1 MLSDRQNESD
11 NNLSTNMAGNTS
23 ASMSTFPEKESDQSE
38 TSMRVDSKTRH
49 KRELSVDKIPT
60 GFGASKNKKNRS
72 ERVVVHVRMRPF
84 SKNELEK
91 SKKSAIARFDTDTN
105 LVSIYKDKAEGVKS
119 KFYFDSLFHDNATQE
134 EVYEVSGRRVV
145 DSVINGFNGTIFAY
159 GQTGTGKTFTMLG
172 DYLAKGSDKID
183 QGIIPRSLSHVFE
196 EWESQADEFSFEV
209 SISFIQIYMEM
220 VQDLLEPKN
229 TETRIRED
237 LINGVYVSGVLW
249 VPVKNVQQSMKVFSL
264 GEKNR
269 STSFTKLNAHSSRSH
284 AVLMVK
290 IERRKKLTE
299 KQMQKCRG
307 EKFEY
312 MTSSTLF
319 LVDLAGSERVKN
331 SKAMNKRLDEAKT
344 INFSLS
350 ALGNCIHA
358 LTEKNNS
365 HVPFRDSKLTRLL
378 QDSLGGNSK
387 TSMIVT
393 ISPSYINRSE
403 SIMSLK
409 FGSRAMKVQNKPS
422 VNKKIDY
429 KMLWMQLQEEID
441 AKTDQIA
448 SLDIKLEEAV
458 KKWPK
463 CSKLPEDTDADTE
476 REDTEDEEG
485 KDYKQMYIR
494 KEKENQQFL
503 QRIDA
508 IIAEQE
514 EELNKIHQDNKNKDS
529 IINDLK
535 ESLEDAKRDIE
546 EKDERLIEMSSEKE
560 DHISSLKSTHLEEM
574 DSLKSKMKK
583 LKKQWEADVMEQ
595 VKQLETNW
603 KIELSTTNAA
613 NAEVKADYEKKLA
626 EINQKLSECENKA
639 TEASDLKDQSEHKLE
654 QAIATLKTIQAESG
668 K

>member
-1 MLSDRQNESD
+1 
-11 NNLSTNMAGNTS
+11 
-23 ASMSTFPEKESDQSE
+23 
-38 TSMRVDSKTRH
+38 
-49 KRELSVDKIPT
+49 
-60 GFGASKNKKNRS
+60 
-72 ERVVVHVRMRPF
+72 
-84 SKNELEK
+84 
-91 SKKSAIARFDTDTN
+91 
-105 LVSIYKDKAEGVKS
+105 
-119 KFYFDSLFHDNATQE
+119 
-134 EVYEVSGRRVV
+134 
-145 DSVINGFNGTIFAY
+145 
-159 GQTGTGKTFTMLG
+159 
-172 DYLAKGSDKID
+172 
-183 QGIIPRSLSHVFE
+183 
-196 EWESQADEFSFEV
+196 
-209 SISFIQIYMEM
+209 
-220 VQDLLEPKN
+220 
-229 TETRIRED
+229 
-237 LINGVYVSGVLW
+237 
-249 VPVKNVQQSMKVFSL
+249 
-264 GEKNR
+264 
-269 STSFTKLNAHSSRSH
+269 
-284 AVLMVK
+284 
-290 IERRKKLTE
+290 
-299 KQMQKCRG
+299 
-307 EKFEY
+307 
-312 MTSSTLF
+312 
-319 LVDLAGSERVKN
+319 
-331 SKAMNKRLDEAKT
+331 
-344 INFSLS
+344 
-350 ALGNCIHA
+350 
-358 LTEKNNS
+358 
-365 HVPFRDSKLTRLL
+365 
-378 QDSLGGNSK
+378 
-387 TSMIVT
+387 
-393 ISPSYINRSE
+393 
-403 SIMSLK
+403 
-409 FGSRAMKVQNKPS
+409 MKVQNKPS

-560 DHISSLKSTHLEEM
+560 DYISSLKSTHLEEM

-603 KIELSTTNAA
+603 KTELSTTNAA

-654 QAIATLKTIQAESG
+654 QALATLKTIQAESG